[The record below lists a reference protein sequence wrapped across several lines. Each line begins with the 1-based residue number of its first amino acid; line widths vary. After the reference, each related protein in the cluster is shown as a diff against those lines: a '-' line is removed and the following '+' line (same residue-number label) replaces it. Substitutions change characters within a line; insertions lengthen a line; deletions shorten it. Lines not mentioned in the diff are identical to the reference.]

1 VFDFSLPRAPTF
13 TVGTVTTVNPDE
25 PAAVTNVGTDGD
37 IVLDID
43 IPQGETGDEGAGL
56 PETSPADEGKT
67 IFVTDT
73 GSTELRIPDTD
84 DVVEAGNLY
93 YTDARVET
101 VISNSALNDIMN
113 VTAPTPAF
121 GDVLAYDGTVW
132 RNKTRLYPFFL
143 MGA

>member
-13 TVGTVTTVNPDE
+13 TVGTVTTVNPDV

-43 IPQGETGDEGAGL
+43 IPQGDTGDEGAGL

-73 GSTELRIPDTD
+73 GSTELRIPTTTD
-84 DVVEAGNLY
+84 VTEGTNLY
-93 YTDARVET
+93 YTDVRADGR
-101 VISNSALNDIMN
+101 IALASIMDLSDVDEGSGFQDGDIL
-113 VTAPTPAF
+113 VYDDS
-121 GDVLAYDGTVW
+121 GDAWIPGSPVAILG
-132 RNKTRLYPFFL
+132 
-143 MGA
+143 